1 MLPNKLFEY
10 LMAGLMVIVSDADDM
25 AEIVRRYECGRVL
38 ADVSPST
45 LAATLDA
52 LEPDEIRRCKDRAR
66 ESARSLCWERERDK
80 LIALY
85 AELAE
90 GMRT

>member
-1 MLPNKLFEY
+1 
-10 LMAGLMVIVSDADDM
+10 MAGLMVIVSDADDM
-25 AEIVRRYECGRVL
+25 AEIVRRDKCGRVL
-38 ADVSPST
+38 SDVSPST

-52 LEPDEIRRCKDRAR
+52 LELEEIRQCKVRAR

-80 LIALY
+80 LIGLY

-90 GMRT
+90 GLRT

>member
-1 MLPNKLFEY
+1 
-10 LMAGLMVIVSDADDM
+10 MAGLMVIVSDADDM

-38 ADVSPST
+38 ADVSQFT

-52 LEPDEIRRCKDRAR
+52 LELEEISRCNDRAR

-80 LIALY
+80 LIGLY

-90 GMRT
+90 AVRT